1 LAESNVAAWHGL
13 LDDLDDQ
20 LMFAGRPVTPDA
32 YGPGVRDIA
41 DIRRS
46 HEPLGAMP
54 QEVVERASQV
64 LARYGVTVARL
75 QDARRQ
81 VGDHLSIL
89 QSIRNERQAKPVY
102 LDRVG

>member
-1 LAESNVAAWHGL
+1 MAESNAAAWHGL

-20 LMFAGRPVTPDA
+20 LMYARRPLTPEA
-32 YGPGVRDIA
+32 AGPGVRDIA

-54 QEVVERASQV
+54 DEVVDRAREV

-89 QSIRNERQAKPVY
+89 QSIRSERAHKPIY

>member
-20 LMFAGRPVTPDA
+20 LTFAGRPLTPDDNR
-32 YGPGVRDIA
+32 PGVRDIA

-54 QEVVERASQV
+54 QEVVERASEV

-75 QDARRQ
+75 QDSRRQ

-89 QSIRNERQAKPVY
+89 QSIRSERQAKPIY